1 MRFAVGYYQQNSK
14 GENAMLS
21 LKNRFISNVLVPI
34 FKCPV
39 LPFIHIAKCMNKPK
53 ELISISRNGI
63 GTSDDPVWLTAHRGV
78 SSAAPENSLPAYQ
91 LAVKHG
97 YYTAECDIRLTKDN
111 RWVLHH
117 NDNIDSLFCQYG
129 TVEDFTF
136 DELRSF
142 SYKKGANFWAYKDLK
157 ICSFEEYLDVFVGT
171 KTRPQIEIK
180 TQNYDK
186 LYTVVDAVV
195 ERGLEDSA
203 IVISFDLQQLKTIH
217 ELNDKIELWYLIGKI
232 TDERIA
238 EAQAIGS
245 NVWLSPNY
253 DENDAES
260 IGLAVKAG
268 IGVSFWTVN
277 TVEKARKLYDLGVR
291 YVESDILCK

>member
-1 MRFAVGYYQQNSK
+1 
-14 GENAMLS
+14 MLS
-21 LKNRFISNVLVPI
+21 FKNKFISKVLVPI
-34 FKCPV
+34 YKCNG
-39 LPFIHIAKCMNKPK
+39 LPFIHIAKLMNKPK
-53 ELISISRNGI
+53 ELISLKSHGI
-63 GTSDDPVWLTAHRGV
+63 GTDSDPVWLTAHRGV
-78 SSAAPENSLPAYQ
+78 HSAAPQNSLPAYQ

-97 YYTAECDIRLTKDN
+97 YYTAECDIRLTTDG

-117 NDNIDSLFCQYG
+117 NDNIDSQFCQYG
-129 TVEDFTF
+129 TVEDFSF

-142 SYKKGANFWAYKDLK
+142 TYKNGANFWKYKDLK

-186 LYTVVDAVV
+186 LNTVVDAIV

-203 IVISFDLQQLKTIH
+203 LVISFDLKQLEIIH
-217 ELNDKIELWYLIGKI
+217 ELNPKIELWYLIGKI
-232 TDERIA
+232 TEERIA
-238 EAQAIGS
+238 EAKAIGS

-253 DENDAES
+253 DENDADS
-260 IGLAVKAG
+260 IKLALKEN

-277 TVEKARKLYDLGVR
+277 TIEKAKKLYDLGVR
-291 YVESDILCK
+291 YVESDILTK